1 LKFHKVRL
9 LQSGRQIELYL
20 DWKKIE
26 GVRSVKLDVDT
37 EGVTEITVK
46 FIAVDVEADIE
57 DESAS

>member
-1 LKFHKVRL
+1 

-20 DWKKIE
+20 DWQKIE